1 MSTIALIGKPNCG
14 KSLLFNQLTD
24 AGQKVANY
32 PGVTVETSRGAYQNH
47 EIIDFPGIYS
57 LDALTEDERVA
68 ISRFEEILHNDTL
81 SGVIIVLDGTRLESS
96 LILALQLYKRIESH
110 QSLPVL
116 FAINFLD
123 VLTDNQLSLN
133 VEGLSKTIGIPC
145 ILFSAKT
152 GDGLETLKQW
162 ISTPT
167 PPVETHLEDDLQS
180 QAAQLTIDFS
190 TDTSPL
196 IEQQNRLDNILM
208 SGVGGIAFFIITLL
222 ILFQSIFT
230 WSGPLMDLVEMAIT
244 STGDVVTGQMASGA
258 LKSFVNDALFGGLGS
273 FLVFVP
279 QIFVLTF
286 LISLLED
293 SGYLARMAV
302 ICHRPLQWFG
312 LSGKSVIA
320 ILTGHA
326 CAIPAIYAARTIES
340 PKQRLLTMM
349 AVPLTSCSAR
359 LPVYGLLVSVSVP
372 STVFLGGLIG
382 LQGLVFFGL
391 YFLGIAGALFVSA
404 LISKFSLKN
413 TDDTPFMLELP
424 AYRRPSVPVLSKR
437 AMHSAWRFIR
447 DAGWIIFSVNA
458 IIWLLGYFPN
468 GEGALQTSY
477 LASIGQILEPI
488 FQPLGLDWKF
498 TVAIVM
504 SFLAREVF
512 VGALGTMMG
521 LEGLEDDA
529 LEDGLVAKLQST
541 ELSLGTSIGLLIFY
555 VFAMQC
561 VSTLAVLKQE
571 LGHFK
576 GPVLIFIGYNVLA
589 YVLALGCVWIIG

>member
-1 MSTIALIGKPNCG
+1 MRSLKMS
-14 KSLLFNQLTD
+14 Q
-24 AGQKVANY
+24 
-32 PGVTVETSRGAYQNH
+32 
-47 EIIDFPGIYS
+47 
-57 LDALTEDERVA
+57 VA
-68 ISRFEEILHNDTL
+68 ISKFDEILHTRTL
-81 SGVIIVLDGTRLESS
+81 SGVVIVLDGTRLESS
-96 LILALQLYKRIESH
+96 LVLALQLYKRV
-110 QSLPVL
+110 QSNQDIPML

-123 VLTDNQLSLN
+123 VLTDNQLLLD
-133 VEGLSKTIGIPC
+133 VTGLSKAIGIPC

-152 GDGLETLKQW
+152 GEGLEDLKQW
-162 ISTPT
+162 VSTPT
-167 PPVETHLEDDLQS
+167 ASKSTQLKEDLQS
-180 QAAQLTIDFS
+180 QAAQLTIEFS

-208 SGVGGIAFFIITLL
+208 SGVGGIAFFVVTLL

-230 WSGPLMDLVEMAIT
+230 WSGPLMDLVELAIT
-244 STGDVVTGQMASGA
+244 STGDIVTSQMTAGP
-258 LKSFVNDALFGGLGS
+258 LKSFFNDAIFGGLGS

-382 LQGLVFFGL
+382 LQGMVFFGL

-404 LISKFSLKN
+404 LISKFSLQN
-413 TDDTPFMLELP
+413 TTDTPFMLELP
-424 AYRRPSVPVLSKR
+424 LIVVHLYPSFPKEPC
-437 AMHSAWRFIR
+437 I
-447 DAGWIIFSVNA
+447 
-458 IIWLLGYFPN
+458 LLGDLSEMLDGSSFRSTQSS
-468 GEGALQTSY
+468 GCWA
-477 LASIGQILEPI
+477 I
-488 FQPLGLDWKF
+488 FQMVKVLYKHLIWPALVTFLNP
-498 TVAIVM
+498 
-504 SFLAREVF
+504 SFNH
-512 VGALGTMMG
+512 
-521 LEGLEDDA
+521 
-529 LEDGLVAKLQST
+529 S
-541 ELSLGTSIGLLIFY
+541 
-555 VFAMQC
+555 
-561 VSTLAVLKQE
+561 
-571 LGHFK
+571 
-576 GPVLIFIGYNVLA
+576 
-589 YVLALGCVWIIG
+589 VWIGSSLSPS

>member
-14 KSLLFNQLTD
+14 KSLLFNRLTNS
-24 AGQKVANY
+24 GQKVANY
-32 PGVTVETSRGAYQNH
+32 PGVTVETSTGQLDEH
-47 EIIDFPGIYS
+47 ELIDFPGIYS
-57 LDALTEDERVA
+57 LEALTEDERVA
-68 ISRFEEILHNDTL
+68 IDRFEQVLHSDTL

-96 LILALQLYKRIESH
+96 LVLALQLSQHNQQERT
-110 QSLPVL
+110 LPVL
-116 FAINFLD
+116 LAINFLD
-123 VLTDNQLSLN
+123 VLEENSLSIDTT
-133 VEGLSKTIGIPC
+133 GLSDAVNLPVIS
-145 ILFSAKT
+145 FSAKS
-152 GDGLETLKQW
+152 GLGIPSLKTW
-162 ISTPT
+162 IQQPTMSSTMDIPED
-167 PPVETHLEDDLQS
+167 VQSFAQHLTS
-180 QAAQLTIDFS
+180 QFS
-190 TDTSPL
+190 ADTSAL
-196 IEQQNRLDNILM
+196 IDTQNRLDNWLM
-208 SGVGGIAFFIITLL
+208 SGFGGVFFFVATLL

-230 WSGPLMDLVEMAIT
+230 WSGPLMDLVEWGIV
-244 STGDVVTGQMASGA
+244 SLGELVTGQLSPGA
-258 LKSFVNDALFGGLGS
+258 MQSFINEAIFGGLGS

-279 QIFVLTF
+279 QIFVLTL

-312 LSGKSVIA
+312 LSGKSVIP

-340 PKQRLLTMM
+340 PKRRLLTMM

-372 STVFLGGLIG
+372 STAVLGGLMG

-391 YFLGIAGALFVSA
+391 YFLGIIGALFVAA
-404 LISKFSLKN
+404 LTSRFSLQD

-424 AYRRPSVPVLSKR
+424 AYRTPSLSILIKR
-437 AMHSAWRFIR
+437 ASHSAWRFVR
-447 DAGWIIFSVNA
+447 DAGWVIFSVNA
-458 IIWLLGYFPN
+458 IIWTLGYFPN
-468 GEGALQTSY
+468 GAGSLETSY
-477 LASIGQILEPI
+477 LASLGKLLEPM

-521 LEGLEDDA
+521 LDGLEDEQ
-529 LEDGLVAKLQST
+529 LEDGLVGKLQSSD
-541 ELSLGTSIGLLIFY
+541 LSLGSSIGLLIFY

-561 VSTLAVLKQE
+561 VSTLAVLRQE
-571 LGHFK
+571 LGNLK
-576 GPVLIFIGYNVLA
+576 GPVLIFLGYNLLA